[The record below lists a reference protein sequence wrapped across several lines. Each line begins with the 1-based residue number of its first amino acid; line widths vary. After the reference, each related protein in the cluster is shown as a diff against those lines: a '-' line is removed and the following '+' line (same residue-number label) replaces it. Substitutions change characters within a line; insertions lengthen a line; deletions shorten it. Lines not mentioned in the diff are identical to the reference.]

1 VLGGSKAGYNP
12 VSPLVDSPTLG
23 LNLVETSGGVGHNT
37 FNPLP
42 TCLVGLIPLRG
53 SQADVRSPTNG
64 GQKLQTYIAYL
75 IISNSLICH
84 QLNTMNETTEKINN
98 IEKPLI
104 QNKIDNKVINED
116 ELKIKE
122 MQLRNINNKYN
133 DL

>member
-53 SQADVRSPTNG
+53 SQADVSVRNLTLEELPPNLKGFHAHHSGLSVKNAALAHNHHG
-64 GQKLQTYIAYL
+64 YG
-75 IISNSLICH
+75 SLFV
-84 QLNTMNETTEKINN
+84 KASG
-98 IEKPLI
+98 
-104 QNKIDNKVINED
+104 
-116 ELKIKE
+116 
-122 MQLRNINNKYN
+122 Y
-133 DL
+133 